1 MLALTLTSADVFTQ
15 QRPKGCTQLM
25 TEDENITSVDLNIDD
40 LTKNYATLYA
50 AVDTEDEMGC
60 VLRFHLMV
68 ENLLVFYLKQ
78 KCQGEVA
85 VYAKVQRE
93 FGQKLG
99 LAAAFGL
106 PLPIAAVIHQVNAMR
121 NKLAHGAKTAIDPG
135 DVQQLTRLVNK
146 MSQLDPH
153 LLSPEEVSLES
164 VLKNPGKKMK
174 YGKEGARV
182 DFLIAG
188 LAFLGS
194 ATKVLIKDAALAKI
208 AQTSSPPPPQRY
220 PSKF

>member
-1 MLALTLTSADVFTQ
+1 
-15 QRPKGCTQLM
+15 M

-40 LTKNYATLYA
+40 LTKNFETLYA

-78 KCQGEVA
+78 KCHGEVA

-106 PLPIAAVIHQVNAMR
+106 PLPIAAVIHQINSMR

-146 MSQLDPH
+146 MSQIDTS
-153 LLSPEEVSLES
+153 LLPPEKAYLES
-164 VLKNPGKKMK
+164 LQKNPGKKMK
-174 YGKEGARV
+174 YGTEGPRV

-188 LAFLGS
+188 LAFWGS
-194 ATKVLIKDAALAKI
+194 ATKVLLEDAALTKVAHSTT
-208 AQTSSPPPPQRY
+208 TSTRY

>member
-1 MLALTLTSADVFTQ
+1 
-15 QRPKGCTQLM
+15 M

-40 LTKNYATLYA
+40 LTKNYDTLYA
-50 AVDTEDEMGC
+50 AVETEDEMGC

-121 NKLAHGAKTAIDPG
+121 NKLAHGAKAAIDPG
-135 DVQQLTRLVNK
+135 DVQQLTRLVNN
-146 MSQLDPH
+146 MSKIDPH
-153 LLSPEEVSLES
+153 LLPPERVTLES
-164 VLKNPGKKMK
+164 PQKNPGKKMK
-174 YGKEGARV
+174 YGTEGPRV

-188 LAFLGS
+188 LAFWGS
-194 ATKVLIKDAALAKI
+194 ATRVLIQDAAMTKI
-208 AQTSSPPPPQRY
+208 VQSSSQSAVPRY